1 MSRREIQQV
10 PDGSDRNQIATR
22 PTDLDSQEIAM
33 NSIHRLG
40 VTIAGLATVLTVAGA
55 FVAQGYVAAQQASAQ
70 ATAEATAQAA
80 ASAPQIVYINPM
92 PTAPPA
98 PPTPS
103 PEPQQVIH
111 VIVGGGG
118 DDGGGDDG

>member
-1 MSRREIQQV
+1 
-10 PDGSDRNQIATR
+10 
-22 PTDLDSQEIAM
+22 M

-70 ATAEATAQAA
+70 ATAQATAQAA

-98 PPTPS
+98 PPTPT
-103 PEPQQVIH
+103 PQPQQVIH

-118 DDGGGDDG
+118 DDGGGNDG

>member
-1 MSRREIQQV
+1 
-10 PDGSDRNQIATR
+10 
-22 PTDLDSQEIAM
+22 M

-70 ATAEATAQAA
+70 ATAQAA
-80 ASAPQIVYINPM
+80 ASAPQIVYINPV

-98 PPTPS
+98 PPTPT
-103 PEPQQVIH
+103 PQPQQVIH

-118 DDGGGDDG
+118 DDGGGNDG

>member
-1 MSRREIQQV
+1 
-10 PDGSDRNQIATR
+10 
-22 PTDLDSQEIAM
+22 M

-70 ATAEATAQAA
+70 ATAQATALAA

-98 PPTPS
+98 PPAPPTPA
-103 PEPQQVIH
+103 PQPQQVIH

-118 DDGGGDDG
+118 DDGGGNDG